1 MGRKGWFQSF
11 SSETHAPGSSDKVKV
26 YASSFADNSSSSSE
40 DLSNRVE
47 EVQSCK
53 LEPLPRRR
61 AYPQHAVGIDDQV
74 NSVIQ
79 LLDWGN
85 ETEVAVAVIL
95 HGLGGTGKTTI
106 ADAVVARLDTQ
117 GWICS
122 TVVPLESIGSNMTI
136 CEDGQGEIQDK
147 QTFIYIDNGMVRG
160 EHILKLLPNSSCKQ
174 KLRLLV
180 TARDEKVADVLS
192 HSGIHT
198 HVYSVKPLLSQD
210 AMELL
215 FKKMEVPVTMQIPD
229 HHMTLINEILRICDG
244 VPLVLERIGE
254 YICQSQDKG
263 EAYKRVIEWSNDGKP
278 FSSAED
284 QYSIDKNGLLF
295 DLDELPA
302 SAKETFLDIC
312 YFFNGWDWD
321 RVSCIMGEDGLNSL
335 VKRALLLKK
344 EDCKNKVMV
353 RQIISTIGRN
363 MTKGK
368 RFTSAYELSKAL
380 EGNDEDI
387 GGIKGIWL
395 EDNISEPLF
404 ISAEKLDLMHDS
416 LRVLALGDMVIVV
429 GMDGQYCTQKF
440 KQIVYFQAGL
450 IPYIPFH
457 PTTSQELRI
466 LDWLPHNNNDLQLT
480 KISSKLQVLNLNGV
494 RYEHQ
499 FESKG
504 VFARLWSLR
513 TLKLVG
519 FQKLENLPE
528 ELSLLTQLEELDVS
542 GCRMLA
548 QLPKGLGELSFL
560 SKLNLQSCVSLQEL
574 PDSFGKLRSLKYLD
588 LHFCV
593 TLEQLP
599 QNFGLLSSL
608 EELDLGLCLSLRDLP
623 SSFEKLSSL
632 KALNLLQCR
641 SLNRLPDN
649 MNSLLA
655 SVSVADCSSLRDLPE
670 DVCSYL
676 KFVKDLSLSSCN
688 LLTNLPKNLVELAHL
703 RRLDLK
709 SCGGLKN
716 LPEGFGHLKSLAD
729 LNLGSCRSLQQLS
742 SDFHCL
748 PSLQILNMEW
758 CRKLEGKWMDSVGK
772 IKTLDLVSILG
783 SEMLVQR
790 WGEMEKEKGEESWH
804 FAIRTRFAAIYR
816 QHSDPEGMTCT
827 KVSNHEDRGDRDWP
841 RQRNESDVSSTNIS
855 VGIQEWKNVEN
866 MLGKVASK
874 LLTGHC
880 LLTDSQGKPF
890 SLSTVAPST
899 VVLVMYRNHEDSWS
913 GPWKLLEEV
922 VKHEHPLPFQMIYVG
937 KYFGKL
943 SKSFANRIMAYATEG
958 SDAGSLF
965 SEVLEVTTG
974 GSSDTWSGFLVTKVV
989 AEGGRKNFSTWKDI
1003 TDSCV
1008 DFLLSKTRLY
1018 THLQKLIE
1026 APAESNVKLLRAL
1039 FDTEESK
1046 MSSMFLRNY
1055 TEPMGVDGLRG
1066 KTVLLFVSV
1075 MDQHPFHFLTEIYS
1089 KAKTN
1094 DDMEILSIPIPVEV
1108 QGRSLMAGESVVGL
1122 PDSDLAGFESILK
1135 TVPWPVLRNPWLLRQ
1150 EVYYFF
1156 QRKCSELN
1164 PAILVVVE
1172 PNGRIRNKNAMPLVK
1187 TWGAEVYPFTE
1198 EKMRQ
1203 LELLDQQPLEEKLSE
1218 HILNALLQR

>member
-11 SSETHAPGSSDKVKV
+11 SSETHKPGSSDKVKV

-40 DLSNRVE
+40 DLSNTVE
-47 EVQSCK
+47 EVPSCK
-53 LEPLPRRR
+53 LVPLPRRR
-61 AYPQHAVGIDDQV
+61 AYPQHAVGLDDQV

-160 EHILKLLPNSSCKQ
+160 EHIVRLLPNSSCKR

-229 HHMTLINEILRICDG
+229 HHMTQINEILKICDG

-254 YICQSQDKG
+254 YICQSQDRG
-263 EAYKRVIEWSNDGKP
+263 EAYRRVIEWSNDGKP
-278 FSSAED
+278 FSSSED

-368 RFTSAYELSKAL
+368 RFTSAHELSKAL

-395 EDNISEPLF
+395 KDNTSEPLF
-404 ISAEKLDLMHDS
+404 ISAAKLDLMHDS

-480 KISSKLQVLNLNGV
+480 KISSKLQVLDLNGV

-504 VFARLWSLR
+504 VFGRLWSLR
-513 TLKLVG
+513 ILKLVD
-519 FQKLENLPE
+519 FKKLENLPE

-560 SKLNLQSCVSLQEL
+560 SKLNLRSCRSLKEL

-588 LHFCV
+588 LHFCA
-593 TLEQLP
+593 TLKQLP

-608 EELDLGLCLSLRDLP
+608 EELDLGCCPSLRDLP

-632 KALNLLQCR
+632 KALNLLQCTR
-641 SLNRLPDN
+641 LKRLPDN

-655 SVSVADCSSLRDLPE
+655 SVNVADCSSLRDLPE

-676 KFVKDLSLSSCN
+676 KFVKDLSLSSCI

-703 RRLDLK
+703 RRLDL
-709 SCGGLKN
+709 SCCERLEN

-729 LNLGSCRSLQQLS
+729 LNLGSCQSLQQLS

-748 PSLQILNMEW
+748 PSLQILNME
-758 CRKLEGKWMDSVGK
+758 CCGQLEGKWMDSVGK

-790 WGEMEKEKGEESWH
+790 WAEMEKEKGEESWH
-804 FAIRTRFAAIYR
+804 FAIRTGIVAIDR
-816 QHSDPEGMTCT
+816 QHSDPKRMTT
-827 KVSNHEDRGDRDWP
+827 YTTQI
-841 RQRNESDVSSTNIS
+841 RQKNKD
-855 VGIQEWKNVEN
+855 WKNVEN

-874 LLTGHC
+874 LFTGHC

-899 VVLVMYRNHEDSWS
+899 VVLVMYRNHKDSWS

-974 GSSDTWSGFLVTKVV
+974 DSSDTWSGFLVTKVV

-1018 THLQKLIE
+1018 SHLQKLIE
-1026 APAESNVKLLRAL
+1026 APPESNVKLLRAL

-1108 QGRSLMAGESVVGL
+1108 QGRSLMGGESVVGL
-1122 PDSDLAGFESILK
+1122 PYSDLAGFESILK
-1135 TVPWPVLRNPWLLRQ
+1135 NVPWPVLRNPWLLRP

-1172 PNGRIRNKNAMPLVK
+1172 PNGRIRNKNAMPLVE
-1187 TWGAEVYPFTE
+1187 TCGAEVYPFTE

-1218 HILNALLQR
+1218 YILNAIF